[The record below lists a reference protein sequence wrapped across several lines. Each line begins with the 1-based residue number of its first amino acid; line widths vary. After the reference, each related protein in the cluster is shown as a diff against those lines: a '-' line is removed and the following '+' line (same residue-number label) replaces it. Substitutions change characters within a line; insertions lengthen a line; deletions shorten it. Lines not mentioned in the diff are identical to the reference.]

1 MNWSGKVAVVT
12 GAAQGMGA
20 AQARLLLERGAIV
33 YAIDKAEITEWPGTQ
48 PGLLVPY
55 RMDVTEPPAWDELAA
70 TLAARSE
77 PLVALVNNAGVT
89 FRRSVTETTPAEW
102 AFVLGVNLT
111 GPYLGIRALA
121 PLMPPGGAIV
131 NIGSVAGHSGYFAA
145 AYSAS
150 KWGVRGLT
158 RAAALELVHAAGRSN
173 SVSRSCGKRLAS
185 HGPLEGFG
193 ESTVEVCDEGF

>member
-89 FRRSVTETTPAEW
+89 FRRSVTETTPAPRSPSSTT
-102 AFVLGVNLT
+102 AT
-111 GPYLGIRALA
+111 SP
-121 PLMPPGGAIV
+121 AI
-131 NIGSVAGHSGYFAA
+131 STCS
-145 AYSAS
+145 SRPRS
-150 KWGVRGLT
+150 RG
-158 RAAALELVHAAGRSN
+158 R
-173 SVSRSCGKRLAS
+173 
-185 HGPLEGFG
+185 
-193 ESTVEVCDEGF
+193 